1 MKKVTFTVSLDEAN
15 LLFKSL
21 GRMPFEQVYELIGKM
36 NEQANQQ
43 LSGNASVTPFVKNEN
58 SDKNGDGR

>member
-1 MKKVTFTVSLDEAN
+1 MKKVTFTVTLDEAN

-43 LSGNASVTPFVKNEN
+43 LTGNASVTPFVKTERTE
-58 SDKNGDGR
+58 KNGDGR